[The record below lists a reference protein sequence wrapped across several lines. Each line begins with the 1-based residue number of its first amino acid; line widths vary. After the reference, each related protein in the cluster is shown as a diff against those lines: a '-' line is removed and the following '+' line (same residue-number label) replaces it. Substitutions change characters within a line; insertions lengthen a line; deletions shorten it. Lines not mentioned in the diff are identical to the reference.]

1 MLRIVK
7 LALISLV
14 FFSLMITLISLF
26 FPSKVR
32 ISKAI
37 DINTSKEKLMP
48 FLKDTMEWKK
58 WYPGADSAQVLPT
71 ISSVTD
77 SSVVARSTMLNGRN
91 GITGWNLYPS
101 SFPNTITIQWYM
113 DFKLGWLPWE
123 KFSGLLLEKRYGPL
137 MEKGLENLK
146 KLMEN

>member
-1 MLRIVK
+1 MFKIAK
-7 LALISLV
+7 LGLISIV

-37 DINTSKEKLMP
+37 DINSSPEKLMV
-48 FLKDTMEWKK
+48 LLRDTTQWKK
-58 WYPGADSAQVLPT
+58 WYPGADSAQLLPEIT
-71 ISSVTD
+71 TLTD
-77 SSVVARSTMLNGRN
+77 SSVVAVTMMQNGRK
-91 GITGWNLYPS
+91 GVTGWNIYGS
-101 SFPNTITIQWYM
+101 SFPNTITLQWYM

-123 KFSGLLLEKRYGPL
+123 KFFGLLFEKRYGPM

-146 KLMEN
+146 KSLEH